1 MTNFRGSFF
10 SLFLWFTCLLLVCM
24 LMCIYI
30 CEHGNEW
37 VCVCWCF
44 CVNMCVWFR
53 VFVWTCVCVCVCV
66 CVCIYVFSGIRKIDF
81 VTTMSGQKVMMKVTL
96 YLISFVLSTTYLVP
110 HPFLSLTFCP
120 SLSLSVSLYHYLSL
134 LLSLFSLSISLSLFL
149 SLFLSNSV
157 FFSLYIYILSPS
169 KSTIS
174 PLRQSLYH
182 HRCDVTGSQKSQ

>member
-1 MTNFRGSFF
+1 MCVFV
-10 SLFLWFTCLLLVCM
+10 CL
-24 LMCIYI
+24 
-30 CEHGNEW
+30 CEH
-37 VCVCWCF
+37 
-44 CVNMCVWFR
+44 
-53 VFVWTCVCVCVCV
+53 VCV
-66 CVCIYVFSGIRKIDF
+66 CVCICVFSGIRKIDF

-134 LLSLFSLSISLSLFL
+134 LLSLFSLSLSISLSLFL